1 MLNQDK
7 VFNYF
12 IYHYNNDFLC
22 YKKKEI
28 MSTMIQFEDKL
39 VPYEVFVKDL
49 ARELTAQTCEAL
61 RLNNNIVSQNQAFK
75 QFGAGNVR
83 RWVKEGLLT
92 PISKRPGK
100 IEYNVFDLKRLKER
114 QQDYFI

>member
-1 MLNQDK
+1 MIS
-7 VFNYF
+7 FAT
-12 IYHYNNDFLC
+12 
-22 YKKKEI
+22 KKEI

-49 ARELTAQTCEAL
+49 ARELTALTCEAL

-114 QQDYFI
+114 QQD

>member
-1 MLNQDK
+1 
-7 VFNYF
+7 
-12 IYHYNNDFLC
+12 
-22 YKKKEI
+22 

-49 ARELTAQTCEAL
+49 ARELTAPTCEAL

>member
-1 MLNQDK
+1 MFLIIS
-7 VFNYF
+7 F
-12 IYHYNNDFLC
+12 IIIIMISFAT
-22 YKKKEI
+22 KKEI